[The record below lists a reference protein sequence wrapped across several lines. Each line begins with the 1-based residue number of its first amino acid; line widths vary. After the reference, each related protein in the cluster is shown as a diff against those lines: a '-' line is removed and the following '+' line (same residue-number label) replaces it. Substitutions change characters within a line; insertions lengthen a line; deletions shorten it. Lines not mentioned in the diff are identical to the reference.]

1 LRALAVSA
9 REPVTDPVRIPTAL
23 SQGIDYQNATW
34 YGVLAPAKTPKAVLQ
49 SLSQAISAVGMDPE
63 LQAKIRAQGIDPR
76 DIELEKFDLHIQADM
91 ARLDPLLKAIADQR

>member
-1 LRALAVSA
+1 
-9 REPVTDPVRIPTAL
+9 
-23 SQGIDYQNATW
+23 
-34 YGVLAPAKTPKAVLQ
+34 
-49 SLSQAISAVGMDPE
+49 MDPE